1 MQCLRSNI
9 PGISTLSTAINS
21 SVGSALKCPKLA
33 VFDKGVIKMP
43 STRQKNMY
51 APEPWAAV
59 GDAATPSLHGDIPRP
74 DYRDVDRKSDWRGK
88 TNPSDRHVDN
98 NMASYLVIGGC
109 SGVSLYLLKYTLYGA
124 VLLLGPGRDKYA
136 AAAIEVDLSTIPEGK
151 NAVFTWRGKPLFI
164 RHRTGEEIAAA
175 KSADV
180 SQLRDPQSD
189 DERCRNEKYLIC
201 LGVCT
206 HLGCVPIAHAGD
218 WKGYY
223 CPCHG
228 SHYDTCARIMKGPA
242 PLNLEIPGHEYLTED
257 TVIIGKED

>member
-1 MQCLRSNI
+1 MQCLRSSL
-9 PGISTLSTAINS
+9 PRFSSLTCVTSPSTALRCEKIQAYLKTNARVV
-21 SVGSALKCPKLA
+21 SV
-33 VFDKGVIKMP
+33 
-43 STRQKNMY
+43 RHKNIY
-51 APEPWAAV
+51 AADPWQAV
-59 GDAATPSLHGDIPRP
+59 GDAATPSLHGDIAKP
-74 DYRDVDRKSDWRGK
+74 DFKDEDRKSNWRNK
-88 TNPSDRHVDN
+88 TDRADRNADN
-98 NMASYLVIGGC
+98 NLPTYMIMGGC
-109 SGVSLYLLKYTLYGA
+109 TGITLYMAKYALYGA
-124 VLLLGPGRDKYA
+124 VMLIGPGRDKYA
-136 AAAIEVDLSTIPEGK
+136 AAAIEVDISTIPEGK

-164 RHRTGEEIAAA
+164 RHRTAEEIQAS
-175 KSADV
+175 KSTDI
-180 SQLRDPQSD
+180 STLRDPQTD
-189 DERCRNEKYLIC
+189 EERCKNEKYLIA